1 MKRKSFVGILM
12 VIAAAL
18 VLPACGQMEWQRW
31 MPEERAGQA
40 VISGNVRFTDGYVQ
54 SAAVCLLVDE
64 GLRQS
69 FVLDGASGSFEGS
82 EVQAA
87 PWAAELALPLTAA
100 ELALPMTAAEMER
113 FAETCR
119 QWMLEEHGEIAVF
132 DVSFD
137 AEKAAELATRTA
149 QALLSS
155 VGSGPPLTYSI
166 ADARL
171 GETDGQGLTENA
183 LGLGM
188 ILSLEG
194 TAGVCRQIIILP

>member
-18 VLPACGQMEWQRW
+18 VLSACGQMEWQRW

-87 PWAAELALPLTAA
+87 PWAAELALP
-100 ELALPMTAAEMER
+100 MTAAEMER

-137 AEKAAELATRTA
+137 AEKTAELPMRTA

-155 VGSGPPLTYSI
+155 VGSGAPLTYSI

-194 TAGVCRQIIILP
+194 SAGVCRQIIILP

>member
-18 VLPACGQMEWQRW
+18 VLSACGQMEWQRW

-87 PWAAELALPLTAA
+87 PWAAELALP
-100 ELALPMTAAEMER
+100 MTAAEMER

-119 QWMLEEHGEIAVF
+119 QWMLEEHGAIAVF

-137 AEKAAELATRTA
+137 AEKTAELPTRTA

-155 VGSGPPLTYSI
+155 VGSGAPLTYSI

>member
-18 VLPACGQMEWQRW
+18 VLSACGQMEWQRW

-87 PWAAELALPLTAA
+87 PWAAELALP
-100 ELALPMTAAEMER
+100 MTAAEMER

-119 QWMLEEHGEIAVF
+119 QWMLEEHGESAVF

-137 AEKAAELATRTA
+137 AEKTAELPMRAA

-155 VGSGPPLTYSI
+155 VGSGAPLTYSI

>member
-18 VLPACGQMEWQRW
+18 VLSACGQMEWQRW

-87 PWAAELALPLTAA
+87 PWAS

-137 AEKAAELATRTA
+137 AEKTAELPMRTA

-155 VGSGPPLTYSI
+155 VGSGAPLTYSI

>member
-18 VLPACGQMEWQRW
+18 VLSACGQMEWQRW

-87 PWAAELALPLTAA
+87 PWAAELALP
-100 ELALPMTAAEMER
+100 MTAAEMER

-137 AEKAAELATRTA
+137 AEKTAELSMRTA

-155 VGSGPPLTYSI
+155 VGSGAPLTYSI

>member
-18 VLPACGQMEWQRW
+18 VLSACGQMEWQRW

-87 PWAAELALPLTAA
+87 PWAAELALP
-100 ELALPMTAAEMER
+100 MTAAEMER

-137 AEKAAELATRTA
+137 AEKTAELPMRTA

-155 VGSGPPLTYSI
+155 VGSGAPLTYSI

>member
-12 VIAAAL
+12 LIAAAL
-18 VLPACGQMEWQRW
+18 VLSACGQMEWQRW

-87 PWAAELALPLTAA
+87 PWAAELALP
-100 ELALPMTAAEMER
+100 MTAAEMER

-119 QWMLEEHGEIAVF
+119 QWMMEEHGEIAVF

-137 AEKAAELATRTA
+137 AEKTAELPMRTA

-155 VGSGPPLTYSI
+155 VGSGAPLTYSI

>member
-18 VLPACGQMEWQRW
+18 VLSACGQMEWQRW

-87 PWAAELALPLTAA
+87 PWAAELAF
-100 ELALPMTAAEMER
+100 PMTAAEMER

-137 AEKAAELATRTA
+137 AEKTAELPMRTA

-155 VGSGPPLTYSI
+155 VGSGAPLTYSI

>member
-18 VLPACGQMEWQRW
+18 VLSACGQMEWQRW

-87 PWAAELALPLTAA
+87 PWAAELALP
-100 ELALPMTAAEMER
+100 MTAAEMER

-137 AEKAAELATRTA
+137 AEKTAELPMRTA

-155 VGSGPPLTYSI
+155 VGSGPLLTYSI
-166 ADARL
+166 VDARL

>member
-18 VLPACGQMEWQRW
+18 VLSACGQMEWQRW

-87 PWAAELALPLTAA
+87 PWAAELALS
-100 ELALPMTAAEMER
+100 MTAAEMER

-119 QWMLEEHGEIAVF
+119 QWVLEEHGEIAVF
-132 DVSFD
+132 DVSFE
-137 AEKAAELATRTA
+137 AEKAAELPMRTA

-155 VGSGPPLTYSI
+155 VGSGAPLTYSI

>member
-18 VLPACGQMEWQRW
+18 VLSACGQMEWQRW

-82 EVQAA
+82 EVQAV
-87 PWAAELALPLTAA
+87 PWAA

-137 AEKAAELATRTA
+137 AEKTAELPMRTA

-155 VGSGPPLTYSI
+155 VGSGAPLTYSI

>member
-18 VLPACGQMEWQRW
+18 VLSACGQMEWQRW

-87 PWAAELALPLTAA
+87 PWAAELALP
-100 ELALPMTAAEMER
+100 MTAAEMER

-119 QWMLEEHGEIAVF
+119 QWMLEEHGKIAVF

-137 AEKAAELATRTA
+137 AEKTAELPMRTA
-149 QALLSS
+149 QDLLSS
-155 VGSGPPLTYSI
+155 VGSGAPLTYSI